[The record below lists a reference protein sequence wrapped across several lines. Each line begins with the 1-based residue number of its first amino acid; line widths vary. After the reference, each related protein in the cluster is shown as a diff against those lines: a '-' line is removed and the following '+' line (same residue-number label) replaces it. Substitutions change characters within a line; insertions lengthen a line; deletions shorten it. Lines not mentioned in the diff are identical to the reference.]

1 MVEENKEDKKSTPL
15 DPPKPPTEEG
25 KKSAPLNPPKPPTE
39 DEMSVRELRIARH
52 SAKKQKKSVPEWVMI
67 LKAAFLVV
75 LAVLVISEVVI
86 FSSPYLRS
94 PLKDWYT
101 GIITEQGYKREAK
114 QLAKGWNKEY
124 EKKTWEQLV
133 SSGAVADGRM
143 VATMTGT
150 PTVKGGTVSFTVEW
164 ENKGSDSTYT
174 PSDFVVDQG
183 SFRNSKNEVYF
194 EGHHLKPKDG
204 YYNKVI
210 LPGQKKRVTYTYN
223 LHDKKG
229 DVKVLIGRVSTS
241 GITNNAGGDS
251 STKWVGTLIKVR
263 GE

>member
-1 MVEENKEDKKSTPL
+1 MVEESKEDKK
-15 DPPKPPTEEG
+15 G
-25 KKSAPLNPPKPPTE
+25 APLNPPKPPTE
-39 DEMSVRELRIARH
+39 DAMSVRELRISRH
-52 SAKKQKKSVPEWVMI
+52 SVKKRKKSVSEWVVV
-67 LKAAFLVV
+67 LLVV
-75 LAVLVISEVVI
+75 LAVLVVSEGVI
-86 FSSPYLRS
+86 FLSPYLRN
-94 PLKDWYT
+94 PIKDWVT
-101 GIITEQGYKREAK
+101 GIISEQKEVKQAAEDCNKGYEELEA
-114 QLAKGWNKEY
+114 E
-124 EKKTWEQLV
+124 LV
-133 SSGAVADGRM
+133 SSGAVADGSM

-150 PTVKGGTVSFTVEW
+150 PAVKGGTVSFTVEW

-210 LPGQKKRVTYTYN
+210 LPGQKKKVTYTYS
-223 LHDKKG
+223 LHDKK
-229 DVKVLIGRVSTS
+229 DAVKVLIGKVSTL
-241 GITNNAGGDS
+241 GITNDASGDS

>member
-1 MVEENKEDKKSTPL
+1 MVEENKEDKKSAPL
-15 DPPKPPTEEG
+15 D
-25 KKSAPLNPPKPPTE
+25 PPKPPTE

-52 SAKKQKKSVPEWVMI
+52 STKKRKKSVPEWVMI
-67 LKAAFLVV
+67 LEAAFLVV

-94 PLKDWYT
+94 PLKDWVT
-101 GIITEQGYKREAK
+101 GIIAEQGYKREAK

-124 EKKTWEQLV
+124 EKKTGEQLV
-133 SSGAVADGRM
+133 SSGAVADGKM
-143 VATMTGT
+143 AATITGK
-150 PTVKGGTVSFTVEW
+150 PVVKEDTVSFTVEW

-194 EGHHLKPKDG
+194 EGHHLKPKEG

-210 LPGQKKRVTYTYN
+210 LPGQKKKVTYTYN
-223 LHDKKG
+223 LHGKKD

-241 GITNNAGGDS
+241 GITDNADKDS
-251 STKWVGTLIKVR
+251 PAKLVGTVIKVR

>member
-1 MVEENKEDKKSTPL
+1 MVEEDKKSTPL

-39 DEMSVRELRIARH
+39 EKMSAREKKVARH
-52 SAKKQKKSVPEWVMI
+52 TAKEQSEGVTL
-67 LKAAFLVV
+67 LKAVLLVV
-75 LAVLVISEVVI
+75 LAVMVVCEVVI

-94 PLKDWYT
+94 PLKDWVT
-101 GIITEQGYKREAK
+101 GIIAEQGYKREAK

-124 EKKTWEQLV
+124 EKKKGEQLI
-133 SSGAVADGRM
+133 SSGAVADGKM
-143 VATMTGT
+143 AATITGK
-150 PTVKGGTVSFTVEW
+150 PVVKEDTVSFTVEW

-210 LPGQKKRVTYTYN
+210 LPGQKKKVTYTYS
-223 LHDKKG
+223 LHDKKDG
-229 DVKVLIGRVSTS
+229 VRVVIGKVATS

-251 STKWVGTLIKVR
+251 STKWVGTVIKVR

>member
-1 MVEENKEDKKSTPL
+1 MVEKSEEERKSTPL
-15 DPPKPPTEEG
+15 DPPMPPTEG
-25 KKSAPLNPPKPPTE
+25 ARKSTPLDPPKPPTE

-52 SAKKQKKSVPEWVMI
+52 STKKRKKSVPEWVMI

-94 PLKDWYT
+94 PLKDWVT
-101 GIITEQGYKREAK
+101 GIIAEQGYKREAK

-124 EKKTWEQLV
+124 EKKTGEQLV

-143 VATMTGT
+143 VATITGK
-150 PTVKGGTVSFTVEW
+150 PVVKEDTVSFTVEW

-210 LPGQKKRVTYTYN
+210 LPGQKKKVTYTYS
-223 LHDKKG
+223 LHDKKD
-229 DVKVLIGRVSTS
+229 DVRVVIGKVATS
-241 GITNNAGGDS
+241 GITDKDS
-251 STKWVGTLIKVR
+251 PAKLVGAVIKVR